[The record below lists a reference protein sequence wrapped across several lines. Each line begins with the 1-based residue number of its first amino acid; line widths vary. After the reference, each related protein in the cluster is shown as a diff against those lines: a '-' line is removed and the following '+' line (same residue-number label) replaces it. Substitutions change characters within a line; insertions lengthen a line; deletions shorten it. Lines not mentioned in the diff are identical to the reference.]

1 MFNVDAAIFKNPSC
15 MGAGIVLRAH
25 KGAFSAAL
33 VHCCQLVHRIEDPAL
48 AEAIAVK
55 RAVSF
60 AMEHNLRQII
70 VTSDC
75 QSFTRKN
82 ELQGG

>member
-1 MFNVDAAIFKNPSC
+1 MFNVDAAIFRNHFC
-15 MGAGIVLRAH
+15 MGTRIVVRAH
-25 KGAFSAAL
+25 RGAFSAA
-33 VHCCQLVHRIEDPAL
+33 CCQLAHRIEDPEL

-70 VTSDC
+70 VASDC
-75 QSFTRKN
+75 QSFTKKN
-82 ELQGG
+82 KLRGG